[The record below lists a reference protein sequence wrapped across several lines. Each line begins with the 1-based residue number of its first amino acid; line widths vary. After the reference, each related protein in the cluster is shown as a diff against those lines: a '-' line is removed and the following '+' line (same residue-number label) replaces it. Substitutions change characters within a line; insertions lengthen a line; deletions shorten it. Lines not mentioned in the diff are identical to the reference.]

1 MQSKKILLSWVFL
14 IAVSYAHGQI
24 SKDSDEIEQERVR
37 WNKSLT
43 KDTTYQFNKNPNQL
57 LIDAIKGRKSG
68 KALDLGMGQG
78 RNTIYLAQQ
87 GWDVTGVDIADE
99 AVAFAQKRAAQVSV
113 KIKTELIPMEKFQYG
128 TNQWNLVVH
137 VYEGC
142 LEEKELVAKILKSL
156 KPGGLF
162 VFEFF
167 HRDAGLE
174 MGRPN
179 FGCIT
184 NSIKEAIEKTSGFN
198 IISYQEEIGVADYS
212 LKKFKLVKL
221 VAVKK
226 SINDSN

>member
-1 MQSKKILLSWVFL
+1 VKKVHLLICLLTFPL
-14 IAVSYAHGQI
+14 ISI
-24 SKDSDEIEQERVR
+24 SQKKNSSEIEKERIR

-43 KDTTYQFNKNPNQL
+43 QDTTYQFNKNPNEL
-57 LIDAIKGRKSG
+57 LIKSVKDRKPG
-68 KALDLGMGQG
+68 KALDIGMGQG
-78 RNTIYLAQQ
+78 RNTVFLAQQ

-113 KIKTELIPMEKFQYG
+113 KIKTELIPIEKFQYG
-128 TNQWNLVVH
+128 TNQWDLVVH

-156 KPGGLF
+156 KPSGLF

-179 FGCIT
+179 FGCTT
-184 NSIKEAIEKTSGFN
+184 NSIKEAMEKTRGFN
-198 IISYQEEIGVADYS
+198 IISYQEEIGIADYS

-226 SINDSN
+226 SINGNN